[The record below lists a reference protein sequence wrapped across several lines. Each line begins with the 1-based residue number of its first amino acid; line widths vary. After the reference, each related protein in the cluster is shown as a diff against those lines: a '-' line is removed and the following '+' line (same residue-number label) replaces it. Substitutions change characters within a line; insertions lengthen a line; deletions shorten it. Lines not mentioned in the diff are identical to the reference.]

1 MKTLCSVTAYGAVH
15 KLFHMPK
22 AEVAATDSPQIDR
35 LPRGRHKL
43 TREQVES
50 SQRERIMRAMSE
62 AVGEIG
68 YVKTTVAEV
77 LKRAGVSRETFY
89 NQFAD
94 KHECFIASFDR
105 ATQEMVVRV
114 RAAVADAEATGGSEE
129 ERISKMLESF
139 LGLVAEEPA
148 IARTFYVEVY
158 AAGQEA
164 IEHRVAIQM
173 QLLDLMIG
181 LINVKEEDRFT
192 LQATLA
198 ALGAIVTQAVSLGQA
213 ENVVHLHPMLLKF
226 VLTTLRGID
235 AELH

>member
-1 MKTLCSVTAYGAVH
+1 MVH
-15 KLFHMPK
+15 KLFFMPK
-22 AEVAATDSPQIDR
+22 AEAAQERAQIER

-43 TREQVES
+43 TREEVES

-68 YVKTTVAEV
+68 YVKTTVAVV

-89 NQFAD
+89 NQFSD
-94 KHECFIASFDR
+94 KHECFLASFDR
-105 ATQEMVVRV
+105 ATEEMVSRI
-114 RAAVADAEATGGSEE
+114 RAAVAEAEAGGGSEE
-129 ERISKMLESF
+129 ERISKMLASF

-148 IARTFYVEVY
+148 IARTYYVEVY

-173 QLLDLMIG
+173 QLLDLMLS
-181 LINVKEEDRFT
+181 LIDIREEDRFT

-235 AELH
+235 AQLQ